1 VKLVDADQSA
11 EALTELRSARRPA
24 FLHSAYLS
32 GGRLRSSVRKYSMST
47 AAGGARLECEATPGK
62 ATLAAH
68 PIAALRRTMTLFY

>member
-1 VKLVDADQSA
+1 
-11 EALTELRSARRPA
+11 
-24 FLHSAYLS
+24 
-32 GGRLRSSVRKYSMST
+32 MST